1 MYGGVVRYVCVSV
14 YEEGSHN
21 WRIILLHITEPHVET
36 FACVYRK
43 LAAKRDGR
51 KTRPTV
57 NTAIQSNHD
66 MTTTT
71 ASERLRCADG
81 NEVKNAC
88 SSKRRLVSSWIC
100 DRRSH
105 SNINKPQ
112 RHGNQEKF
120 MFIRSHFS
128 HYKFLA
134 IINLAKAKNQ
144 SLWANSKCFS
154 LFSTSGR
161 VRTHFCDYA
170 LLLKMCIENIFSAA
184 CIALG
189 WCLFAQSL
197 S

>member
-1 MYGGVVRYVCVSV
+1 MKCGVVWCVCVCACMFVSV

-21 WRIILLHITEPHVET
+21 WRIILLHITEPHVDT

-66 MTTTT
+66 KTTTM
-71 ASERLRCADG
+71 ANERCADG

-134 IINLAKAKNQ
+134 IINLAKANQ
-144 SLWANSKCFS
+144 SLWAYWTCFS
-154 LFSTSGR
+154 LFSASGR
-161 VRTHFCDYA
+161 ARTHF
-170 LLLKMCIENIFSAA
+170 
-184 CIALG
+184 
-189 WCLFAQSL
+189 
-197 S
+197 